1 MDMLFCCGLAPIYY
15 AYEDSKGDPVMR
27 QRSFNF
33 PTYGM
38 DEKSIIDSE
47 MVIDTK
53 LSGDEDLIIFREFDE
68 PKSEEMN
75 TVLTVVQEEEEEKE
89 EIQSK
94 DLWDPEAEISGMRSF
109 DE

>member
-53 LSGDEDLIIFREFDE
+53 LSGDEDLIVFRDVDE
-68 PKSEEMN
+68 PGSESGEAI
-75 TVLTVVQEEEEEKE
+75 TALAAVEEEEEE
-89 EIQSK
+89 VQNE